1 MIPPTCMPSL
11 PDLLT
16 SPDTS
21 SANSKSL
28 LRVLPI
34 HVSPSSRF
42 SPFSSCLL
50 AAYFLIIDNPAFGL
64 SMPYESLRPN
74 VLCLPSGSTLSSN
87 HLAPLPTCLPA
98 RLASDSPKNEPPML
112 PAISS
117 FWFLVISS
125 GIKLAMLA
133 SCSAPLSASS
143 KPRLRSSILFLPRLV
158 MTLVNPPIKSVPPNT
173 RS

>member
-11 PDLLT
+11 PDLLI

-21 SANSKSL
+21 SASSKSL
-28 LRVLPI
+28 LRVLPT

-74 VLCLPSGSTLSSN
+74 ALCLPSGSALSSN
-87 HLAPLPTCLPA
+87 HLAPLPSCLPA
-98 RLASDSPKNEPPML
+98 RLANDSPKNEPAVL

-117 FWFLVISS
+117 FWFIDMSS
-125 GIKLAMLA
+125 GIILAILA
-133 SCSAPLSASS
+133 NCSAPLSASS
-143 KPRLRSSILFLPRLV
+143 KPRLISSILFLPRLLI
-158 MTLVNPPIKSVPPNT
+158 TLVRPPIKSVPPKT